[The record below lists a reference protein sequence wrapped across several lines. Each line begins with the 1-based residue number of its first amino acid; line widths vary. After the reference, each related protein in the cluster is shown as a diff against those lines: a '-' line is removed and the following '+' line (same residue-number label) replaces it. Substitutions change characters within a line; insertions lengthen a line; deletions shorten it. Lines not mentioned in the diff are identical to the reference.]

1 MRLAERPSNGREE
14 TGHASLSDPPHR
26 WSRRGGDRLHL
37 RPRACARRPSDRY
50 AAPAAARRRLLH
62 GLRLLRSP
70 ELPER
75 NAASTRGQRRF
86 QRSRLLRAALALR
99 VLDVR
104 RSLRASLG
112 PGGRIRLASLL
123 LWSVGPD
130 RLGLDV
136 RLRRPMGLGRL
147 SLRPLEL
154 GDRSRLVLDSGL
166 RVGAG
171 MGLLAVWGRVCDLGP
186 HRSGRGRVWLPASGL
201 DRRPRKTP
209 PPPDR
214 RGRVALPTGGPRCPP
229 SPAAVR

>member
-14 TGHASLSDPPHR
+14 NGHASPSEPAHR

-70 ELPER
+70 ELPDR

-99 VLDVR
+99 ILDVR

-130 RLGLDV
+130 PLGLDG

-171 MGLLAVWGRVCDLGP
+171 VGLLAVWGRVCDLVP
-186 HRSGRGRVWLPASGL
+186 HRSGPRRGRLPASGMG
-201 DRRPRKTP
+201 RRPPKTP
-209 PPPDR
+209 PPPAP
-214 RGRVALPTGGPRCPP
+214 RGPVAFPTDAPP
-229 SPAAVR
+229 TPAAPAA

>member
-14 TGHASLSDPPHR
+14 NGHASPSEPAHR

-123 LWSVGPD
+123 LWSVGPG

-171 MGLLAVWGRVCDLGP
+171 VGLLAVWGRLCDLGP
-186 HRSGRGRVWLPASGL
+186 PLAGRGPGPVPASRL
-201 DRRPRKTP
+201 ERRPPKTLSP
-209 PPPDR
+209 PAR
-214 RGRVALPTGGPRCPP
+214 A
-229 SPAAVR
+229 

>member
-14 TGHASLSDPPHR
+14 NGHASLSEPAHR
-26 WSRRGGDRLHL
+26 WSRRRGDRLHL

-50 AAPAAARRRLLH
+50 AAPAARRLLH

-75 NAASTRGQRRF
+75 SATSARRQRRF

-99 VLDVR
+99 ILDVR

-171 MGLLAVWGRVCDLGP
+171 VGLLAGLGGVW
-186 HRSGRGRVWLPASGL
+186 
-201 DRRPRKTP
+201 
-209 PPPDR
+209 
-214 RGRVALPTGGPRCPP
+214 
-229 SPAAVR
+229 

>member
-14 TGHASLSDPPHR
+14 NGHASLSEPAHR

-130 RLGLDV
+130 PLGLDG

-171 MGLLAVWGRVCDLGP
+171 VGLLAVWGRVCGLVP
-186 HRSGRGRVWLPASGL
+186 HRVRRSRVWVPASGV
-201 DRRPRKTP
+201 DRP
-209 PPPDR
+209 PPKPLHPPQP
-214 RGRVALPTGGPRCPP
+214 RGPVAFPTDAPP
-229 SPAAVR
+229 TPAAPAA

>member
-14 TGHASLSDPPHR
+14 NGHASLSEPAHR

-99 VLDVR
+99 ILDVR

-171 MGLLAVWGRVCDLGP
+171 VGVLAVWGRLCGLGP
-186 HRSGRGRVWLPASGL
+186 PRARRRPGRLPAARTGCP
-201 DRRPRKTP
+201 PRKP
-209 PPPDR
+209 PPPAR
-214 RGRVALPTGGPRCPP
+214 PPRP
-229 SPAAVR
+229 